1 MNRMHRLTDYPANE
15 REIFSRPYGSLIS
28 RIIFFGALI
37 FFFQGCVPKEEVV
50 LKQIRDVVVDASSD
64 PKLKANAIFH
74 NPNAK
79 RGRLKKIKVDIY
91 VNEKKVG
98 SVDQE
103 LTIKIPA
110 RGEFTV
116 PLEVNLAMKELGFM
130 DTLLGFL
137 GGKKFDVR
145 YEGFLKLT
153 YHGFP
158 IKVPV
163 NYKDEV
169 RITF

>member
-1 MNRMHRLTDYPANE
+1 
-15 REIFSRPYGSLIS
+15 
-28 RIIFFGALI
+28 
-37 FFFQGCVPKEEVV
+37 
-50 LKQIRDVVVDASSD
+50 VVDAASD
-64 PKLKANAIFH
+64 PKLKANAIFY
-74 NPNAK
+74 NPNAE
-79 RGRLKKIKVDIY
+79 RGKLKKIKVDIF
-91 VNEKKVG
+91 VDGKKVG
-98 SVDQE
+98 TVDQE
-103 LTIKIPA
+103 LKIKIPS

-130 DTLLGFL
+130 DALLGVL
-137 GGKKFDVR
+137 GGKKFAIR

-169 RITF
+169 KISF